1 MKLLLDTCTFL
12 WIALDSP
19 KVSKAARAAFLDRGN
34 ERFLSTAS
42 VWEIAIKH
50 SIGKLA
56 LPMRPD
62 RFIPEIRESSGLDL
76 LALDEESALAAGRL
90 PWIHRDPFDRVL
102 LAQALVHGMT
112 MLTSDE
118 EIERYGVPTIW

>member
-19 KVSKAARAAFLDRGN
+19 KVSKAAREAFLDRRN
-34 ERFLSTAS
+34 ERFLSAAS

-50 SIGKLA
+50 STGKLE
-56 LPMRPD
+56 LPTRPD
-62 RFIPEIRESSGLDL
+62 RFIPEIRETSGIDL
-76 LALDEESALAAGRL
+76 LDLDEEAALVAGKL
-90 PWIHRDPFDRVL
+90 PWLHRDPFDRVL
-102 LAQALVHGMT
+102 VAQALVHGMT

-118 EIERYGVPTIW
+118 EIERYAVRTLW